1 MKCEE
6 ALLLMDSILDGEADP
21 EQEQLL
27 RFHLNGCFSCRK
39 AMLLNSSISSE
50 VAALD
55 EPIPPEGIYHAVMDR
70 IASGDYDRS
79 PLKGSSRS
87 FPLWKAAAVIP
98 FAAAALLLLHGGS
111 GAESS
116 RLADQPVV
124 TSEETVSYTPAPV
137 MAYSRPSSVTTF

>member
-6 ALLLMDSILDGEADP
+6 ALLLMNSILDGEADA
-21 EQEQLL
+21 EEEQLL
-27 RFHLNGCFSCRK
+27 RFHLNGCVSCRK
-39 AMLLNSSISSE
+39 SMLLSSAISSE
-50 VAALD
+50 VADLD
-55 EPIPPEGIYHAVMDR
+55 EPDPPEDILRAVQAR

-79 PLKGSSRS
+79 PLRGSTRS

-111 GAESS
+111 ETESP
-116 RLADQPVV
+116 RLADHPVM
-124 TSEETVSYTPAPV
+124 TSEESVSYTPAPV